1 MSLIFKPK
9 IADSFKSDAPVVS
22 KVKKAFH
29 FASGKSAPKVK
40 TVHRELVHWT
50 TKELNRLVALKA
62 LGLTYAAIAPIIGRS
77 ANSCGTAISSNN
89 LHSKYKKRRE
99 ELINEVLR
107 DD

>member
-9 IADSFKSDAPVVS
+9 IADSFKSDTPVVDT
-22 KVKKAFH
+22 VKKAFH
-29 FASGKSAPKVK
+29 FASGKSAPRVK

-77 ANSCGTAISSNN
+77 ANSCGTAMSSNK
-89 LHSKYKKRRE
+89 LHSKYKERRE
-99 ELINEVLR
+99 SLINEILR